1 MKKLKNPFLHL
12 DGYNC
17 FGCAPHN
24 ASGLRME
31 FFEDGDD
38 IVSVWHPRADFQG
51 WLNTMHGGV
60 LCAMLDEICG
70 WVVFRKLQTGGVT
83 FKMETRFLRPV
94 PTTEPYLT
102 LRAHLTQQ
110 KRNMVFIEGVI
121 YDSQGNACTKAV
133 CTYYCY
139 PQEQAQAEMNF
150 RPCETEG
157 EAD

>member
-1 MKKLKNPFLHL
+1 MKKIKNPFLHL
-12 DGYNC
+12 EGYNC

-24 ASGLRME
+24 ASGLHME

-38 IVSVWHPRADFQG
+38 IVSVWHPRPDFQG

-83 FKMETRFLRPV
+83 FKMETRFMRPV
-94 PTTEPYLT
+94 PSTAPHLT
-102 LRAHLTQQ
+102 LRARLTQQ
-110 KRNMVFIEGVI
+110 KRNMAFIEGTI
-121 YDSQGNACTKAV
+121 YDADGHACTQAV

-139 PQEQAQAEMNF
+139 PQEQAREQMNF
-150 RPCETEG
+150 RACELDE
-157 EAD
+157 E